1 MSTPPNL
8 YPLYQAIDNAGS
20 AEEMRQAV
28 VQLCKH
34 QAEASVLKLIE
45 VLGYNN
51 PGAAVAAVNGLVAIG
66 RPAVDPLLK
75 NIDSFDYGARAW
87 ANRALAGIGD
97 PRALPNLLDAA
108 LYDFALSVRRVA
120 TKGLGNLR
128 WDWLEVAKLPAA
140 QAQALQAL
148 TQAATDEEWVV
159 RYAAV
164 VALENFGS
172 QVETYREAVVACL
185 QTCLAT
191 EAELVVCARLHK
203 ALKTVNS
210 P

>member
-1 MSTPPNL
+1 
-8 YPLYQAIDNAGS
+8 
-20 AEEMRQAV
+20 MRRAV
-28 VQLCKH
+28 VKLCEH
-34 QAEASVLKLIE
+34 RAEASVLKLIE

-51 PGAAVAAVNGLVAIG
+51 PGAAIAAVDGLIAIG
-66 RPAVDPLLK
+66 RPAVDLLLD

-108 LYDFALSVRRVA
+108 LNDFALSVRRVA
-120 TKGLGNLR
+120 TKGLGNLQ
-128 WDWLEVAKLPAA
+128 WDWLDTVEWPTA
-140 QAQALQAL
+140 QEQVLQAL
-148 TQAATDEEWVV
+148 TQAGKDEEWVV

-172 QVETYREAVVACL
+172 QIETNREAVLASL

-191 EAELVVCARLHK
+191 EVESVVCARIHK
-203 ALKTVNS
+203 ALKTLKAL
-210 P
+210 